1 MFQIDTDKTFQIPW
15 RNPRTQTLLM
25 ESSDAILYGCKK
37 GYIWGSLMTQY
48 NLLLYWQFYVT
59 RGQQGKA

>member
-1 MFQIDTDKTFQIPW
+1 M
-15 RNPRTQTLLM
+15 QTLLM